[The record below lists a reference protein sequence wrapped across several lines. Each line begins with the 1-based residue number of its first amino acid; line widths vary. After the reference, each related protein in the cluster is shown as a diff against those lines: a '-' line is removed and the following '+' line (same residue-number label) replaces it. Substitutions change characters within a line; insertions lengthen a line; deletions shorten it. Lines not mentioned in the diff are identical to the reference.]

1 MKLKSLYLRLMKEV
15 IEKFRSKCGLDT
27 ESMEALIEN
36 MTDVCFKK
44 GDVVIECGDMD
55 DSIYIIKTGIWR
67 SCIDRDGS
75 ELTLWFSGD
84 NSFVVDVWC
93 YQRREPSRIRIISE
107 TESQAYRIKKAEIE
121 RLCAVSLVIS
131 NTIRRIFEYHAATY
145 EESNMSLLECQTGEE
160 RYLALL
166 RDSPELFLRIP
177 LNKLASYLRLTP
189 QSLSRIRA
197 SIRQGPSD

>member
-1 MKLKSLYLRLMKEV
+1 MKEV
-15 IEKFRSKCGLDT
+15 IEKFCSECGIDT
-27 ESMEALIEN
+27 ESMEALIAN
-36 MTDVCFKK
+36 MIDVRYKR
-44 GDVVIECGDMD
+44 GEVVIECGDMD

-84 NSFVVDVWC
+84 SSFVVDVWC
-93 YQRREPSRIRIISE
+93 YQRHEPSRIRIVSE
-107 TESQAYRIKKAEIE
+107 TDSKACRISKAEIE
-121 RLCAVSLVIS
+121 RLCAGSLVIS

-145 EESNMSLLECQTGEE
+145 EESNLFLFECQTGEE
-160 RYLALL
+160 RYLTLL
-166 RDSPELFLRIP
+166 RNSPELFLRIP

-197 SIRQGPSD
+197 SIRHDAAD

>member
-1 MKLKSLYLRLMKEV
+1 MKEV
-15 IEKFRSKCGLDT
+15 IEKFSSECGVNT
-27 ESMEALIEN
+27 ESIEALIAN
-36 MTDVCFKK
+36 MTDVRFKK

-75 ELTLWFSGD
+75 ELTLWFSED
-84 NSFVVDVWC
+84 SSFVVDVWC
-93 YQRREPSRIRIISE
+93 YQRHEPSRIRIVSE
-107 TESQAYRIKKAEIE
+107 TDSYACRISKADVE
-121 RLCAVSLVIS
+121 RLCSESLVIA

-160 RYLALL
+160 RYLTLL
-166 RDSPELFLRIP
+166 RNSPELFLRIP

-197 SIRQGPSD
+197 SIRQDTAD

>member
-1 MKLKSLYLRLMKEV
+1 MKEV
-15 IEKFRSKCGLDT
+15 IEKFCSECGIDT
-27 ESMEALIEN
+27 ESMEALIAN
-36 MTDVCFKK
+36 MTDVRFKK
-44 GDVVIECGDMD
+44 GEVVIECGDMD

-84 NSFVVDVWC
+84 SSFVVDVWC
-93 YQRREPSRIRIISE
+93 YQRHEPSLIRIVSE
-107 TESQAYRIKKAEIE
+107 TDSCACRISKAEIE
-121 RLCAVSLVIS
+121 RLCAGSLVIS

-160 RYLALL
+160 RYLTLL
-166 RDSPELFLRIP
+166 RNSPELFLRIS

-197 SIRQGPSD
+197 SIQNRNAAFPNL

>member
-1 MKLKSLYLRLMKEV
+1 MKEI
-15 IEKFRSKCGLDT
+15 IEKFRSECGLDA
-27 ESMEALIEN
+27 ESMEALIAN
-36 MTDVCFKK
+36 MTDVEFRK

-93 YQRREPSRIRIISE
+93 YQRHEPSRIRIVSE
-107 TESQAYRIKKAEIE
+107 TDSWAYRIGKAEVE
-121 RLCAVSLVIS
+121 RLCAGSLVIA

-145 EESNMSLLECQTGEE
+145 EESNMNLLECQTGEE
-160 RYLALL
+160 RYLTLL
-166 RDSPELFLRIP
+166 REAPELFLRIP

-197 SIRQGPSD
+197 SIRQDTAD

>member
-1 MKLKSLYLRLMKEV
+1 MKEV
-15 IEKFRSKCGLDT
+15 IEKFSSECGMDT
-27 ESMEALIEN
+27 ESMEALIAN
-36 MTDVCFKK
+36 MTDVRFKK

-55 DSIYIIKTGIWR
+55 DSIYIIRTGIWR

-84 NSFVVDVWC
+84 SSFVVDVWC
-93 YQRREPSRIRIISE
+93 YQRHEPSRIRIVSE
-107 TESQAYRIKKAEIE
+107 TDSCACRISKADVE
-121 RLCAVSLVIS
+121 RLCSESLVIA

-160 RYLALL
+160 RYLTLL
-166 RDSPELFLRIP
+166 RNSPELFLRIP
-177 LNKLASYLRLTP
+177 LNKLASYLLLTP

-197 SIRQGPSD
+197 SIRQDTAD

>member
-1 MKLKSLYLRLMKEV
+1 MKEV
-15 IEKFRSKCGLDT
+15 IEKFSSECGVDT
-27 ESMEALIEN
+27 ESMEALIAN
-36 MTDVCFKK
+36 MTDVRFKK

-84 NSFVVDVWC
+84 SSFVVDVWC
-93 YQRREPSRIRIISE
+93 YQRHEPSRIRIVSE
-107 TESQAYRIKKAEIE
+107 TDSNAYRISKADVE
-121 RLCAVSLVIS
+121 RLCSESLVIA
-131 NTIRRIFEYHAATY
+131 NTLRRIFEYHAATY

-166 RDSPELFLRIP
+166 HNSPELFLRIP

-197 SIRQGPSD
+197 SIRQDTAD

>member
-1 MKLKSLYLRLMKEV
+1 MKSLYLRIMKEV
-15 IEKFRSKCGLDT
+15 IEKFCSECGIDT
-27 ESMEALIEN
+27 ESMEALIAN
-36 MTDVCFKK
+36 MTDVRFKK

-84 NSFVVDVWC
+84 SSFVVDVWC
-93 YQRREPSRIRIISE
+93 YQRHEPSRIRIVSE
-107 TESQAYRIKKAEIE
+107 TDSCACRISKAEIE
-121 RLCAVSLVIS
+121 RLCAGSLVIS

-160 RYLALL
+160 RYLTLL
-166 RDSPELFLRIP
+166 RNSPELFLRIP

-197 SIRQGPSD
+197 SIRQDTAD